1 MASWD
6 RCAIY
11 LKTNANATEKWLPLV
26 RDGLIEFTPTLKRL
40 DDSGAFV
47 DADAVA
53 PTIVLECTPF
63 DLEKFNAKKWRAA
76 LKELKRRHPML
87 GVVGASQAKPLLKKL
102 PVGSV
107 VAYDAD
113 SGFVSSIGGHIEKY
127 LIAER
132 DGWTPADAPAP
143 KPTAPPK
150 PAAPKPKPA
159 VKRKADQLTLPTAS
173 ALPVP
178 APVTPGDRW
187 EGYCGG
193 IPELVKFAK
202 KHGNS
207 GGMSTLQVQKWYKRN
222 PHKLPTWL
230 RGHPFSVD
238 HLISDK
244 LGGHP
249 FVFNYFVMPKST
261 NAKFGMYL
269 TREKEDYV
277 GPSAFTYACQ
287 FARWCRNTTRAYV
300 DYSDF
305 DPIVDSYIG
314 RA

>member
-1 MASWD
+1 MACGAQRAETPPSRARRRRRVRRQAAPQEAPRRHGRGLRLGFRFHQLD
-6 RCAIY
+6 RRPNRKVLNCRARW
-11 LKTNANATEKWLPLV
+11 LDARRRAGAEAGGATEA
-26 RDGLIEFTPTLKRL
+26 G
-40 DDSGAFV
+40 GAEAEAGGEAQSRRAHA
-47 DADAVA
+47 ADR
-53 PTIVLECTPF
+53 ERRQ
-63 DLEKFNAKKWRAA
+63 RA
-76 LKELKRRHPML
+76 R
-87 GVVGASQAKPLLKKL
+87 
-102 PVGSV
+102 
-107 VAYDAD
+107 
-113 SGFVSSIGGHIEKY
+113 SSH
-127 LIAER
+127 
-132 DGWTPADAPAP
+132 
-143 KPTAPPK
+143 
-150 PAAPKPKPA
+150 
-159 VKRKADQLTLPTAS
+159 
-173 ALPVP
+173 
-178 APVTPGDRW
+178 DRW

-207 GGMSTLQVQKWYKRN
+207 GGMSTLQVQNWYKRN

-230 RGHPFSVD
+230 QGHAFSVD